1 MVVTMNNL
9 RVELDRRAKNELDA
23 LVFWHS
29 DLYYCKEKSPED
41 QNELSRHDKT
51 IKSIFNALDRLNVPF
66 WLQNAALQYSENWRN
81 GYYYSDFW
89 EWLAKQ
95 HGYTV
100 TR

>member
-1 MVVTMNNL
+1 MIVTLHEL

-23 LVFWHS
+23 LVYWHS
-29 DLYYCKEKSPED
+29 DLSYCKERWPED

-51 IKSIFNALDRLNVPF
+51 IKSIFNALDRLNIPF
-66 WLQNAALQYSENWRN
+66 WLQNAALYYSEEWRN
-81 GYYYSDFW
+81 AYKCDFW